1 MRITICFFLTLNDM
15 IAKNYIEL
23 PAEGLVRGSMID
35 EGNAVTVYLDVH
47 EEERP
52 ASFANPESEAET
64 ERVKV
69 GYAVRCIKPFT
80 EDRAVNAAVQT
91 AFGLRDEA
99 DLSRFNA
106 DMAMKM
112 ADGSGDVTDY
122 KEFVTWVRLELAKA
136 IGSMN
141 ALEAAK
147 AQMLMEIGAYDTSSA
162 VNGFVLNGERVW
174 LDKATRV
181 GLMNSTNI
189 AKAMGETTTT
199 LWLGDTQMTVSCD
212 KAIQLLSALE
222 MYALQCY
229 NVTAQHKAAV
239 EGLSSIEEV
248 WEYDFKTGYPEQLK
262 MEV

>member
-1 MRITICFFLTLNDM
+1 M
-15 IAKNYIEL
+15 
-23 PAEGLVRGSMID
+23 
-35 EGNAVTVYLDVH
+35 
-47 EEERP
+47 
-52 ASFANPESEAET
+52 
-64 ERVKV
+64 
-69 GYAVRCIKPFT
+69 RCIKPFT

-112 ADGSGDVTDY
+112 ADGSDDGEV
-122 KEFVTWVRLELAKA
+122 KEYRNFVKWVRLELAKA
-136 IGSMN
+136 TGGMD
-141 ALEAAK
+141 ALETVK
-147 AQMLMEIGAYDTSSA
+147 AQMLMEIDAYDTSSA
-162 VNGFVLNGERVW
+162 VNGFLLNGQRMW

-189 AKAMGETTTT
+189 AKSMGETTTT
-199 LWLGDTQMTVSCD
+199 LWLGGAQMTVSCD

-248 WEYDFKTGYPEQLK
+248 LEYDFKAGYPEQLK

>member
-1 MRITICFFLTLNDM
+1 M

-23 PAEGLVRGSMID
+23 PTEGLVRGSMLD
-35 EGNAVTVYLDVH
+35 EGNAVTVYLDIRD
-47 EEERP
+47 EERP
-52 ASFANPESEAET
+52 SMSGNPESGVSET

-69 GYAVRCIKPFT
+69 GYAVRCLKPFT
-80 EDRAVNAAVQT
+80 EDRTVNAAVQT
-91 AFGLRDEA
+91 AYGLRDEA

-106 DMAMKM
+106 DMSVKM
-112 ADGSGDVTDY
+112 ADGSDDEEVTEY
-122 KEFVTWVRLELAKA
+122 KSFVKWVILEYAKAMGVMDELAT
-136 IGSMN
+136 
-141 ALEAAK
+141 AK
-147 AQMLMEIGAYDTSSA
+147 AQLIAEIGFYDSSEA
-162 VNGFVLNGERVW
+162 VNGFTLNGKHAW

-181 GLMNSTNI
+181 GLMNSTSI
-189 AKAMGETTTT
+189 AKAMGSDTTT
-199 LWLGDTQMTVSCD
+199 LWLGGAQMTVSCD

-248 WEYDFKTGYPEQLK
+248 LEYDYKKGYPEQLK

>member
-1 MRITICFFLTLNDM
+1 M

-47 EEERP
+47 EDERT
-52 ASFANPESEAET
+52 SSSANPESDAET

-80 EDRAVNAAVQT
+80 EGRAVNAAVQT

-106 DMAMKM
+106 DMAIKM
-112 ADGSGDVTDY
+112 ADGSGDETVKDY
-122 KEFVTWVRLELAKA
+122 KQFVTWVRLELAKA
-136 IGSMN
+136 IGSMD
-141 ALEAAK
+141 ALETAK
-147 AQMLMEIGAYDTSSA
+147 AQILMEIDAYDMSPA

-189 AKAMGETTTT
+189 AKAMGEATTT
-199 LWLGDTQMTVSCD
+199 LWLGGTQMTVSCD

-222 MYALQCY
+222 MYALKCY
-229 NVTAQHKAAV
+229 CVTAQHKATV
-239 EGLSSIEEV
+239 EGLSIEEV
-248 WEYDFKTGYPEQLK
+248 LEYDFKAGYPEQLK